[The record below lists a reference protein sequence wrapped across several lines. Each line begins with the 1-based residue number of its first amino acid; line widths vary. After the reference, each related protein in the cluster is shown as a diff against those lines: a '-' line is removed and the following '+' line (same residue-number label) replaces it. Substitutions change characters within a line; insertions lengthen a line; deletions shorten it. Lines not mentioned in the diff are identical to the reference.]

1 MKLYYMAGACSFAPH
16 FSLREAAADFTL
28 VRFDKKSQRLEGGG
42 LLDEVNDKGLVPVL
56 ELDDGQRLTEVAA
69 VLQYIAD
76 RAPERQLAPA
86 AGTMDRYRLVEWLS
100 FLGTEVH
107 KLFWPIFHDGT
118 EEECGKA
125 RQALA
130 ARFAWIESKLGERSF
145 LVGDTFTVAD
155 AYLFT
160 ILTWTRAAAIDLGPW
175 PNLKAYRSR
184 IRERPS
190 VSAALEAEGLLKR

>member
-1 MKLYYMAGACSFAPH
+1 MKLYYMAGACSFAAH
-16 FSLREAAADFTL
+16 LALREAGADFAL

-76 RAPERQLAPA
+76 RAPERQLAPP
-86 AGTMDRYRLVEWLS
+86 AGTMERYRLVEWLS

-107 KLFWPIFHDGT
+107 KLFWPLFHDGT
-118 EEECGKA
+118 DEESRKA
-125 RQALA
+125 REILS
-130 ARFAWIESKLGERSF
+130 ARFAWIENKLGDRSF
-145 LVGDTFTVAD
+145 LVGETFTVAD

-160 ILTWTRAAAIDLGPW
+160 ILTWTKAAGIDLGPW

-184 IRERPS
+184 IRERPT
-190 VSAALEAEGLLKR
+190 VTAALEAEGLLRR